1 MRPAGAQL
9 CRAPEFCSTSLETA
23 SPPKVEGRLA
33 NRHPSLLWMVSKIS
47 GPHRMAVWLVM
58 KTLAPNYLAPQS
70 YGRGLDTSSGGDRS
84 VLLFASFG
92 EGGW

>member
-33 NRHPSLLWMVSKIS
+33 NRHPSLLWMVSKSQALI
-47 GPHRMAVWLVM
+47 GW
-58 KTLAPNYLAPQS
+58 Q
-70 YGRGLDTSSGGDRS
+70 
-84 VLLFASFG
+84 FG
-92 EGGW
+92 CL